1 MSYKRRRTSAPT
13 RSFYGSAA
21 RLATNYAYKYLTSG
35 TQTKQ
40 NRDFNH
46 MVSNQHTSIGSTNL
60 TVVVN
65 KRKPR
70 HKKGEI
76 RYFDGRSKLVKN
88 FCGGQNVAI
97 LNVIGSNSQW
107 MTGVSEGVVTDDDLG
122 PQPLIYMN
130 PDTYNTG
137 GVIIPPQ
144 GFGDANQ
151 LDGLCLS
158 NVGLTY
164 DMTNTSTTGNF
175 IYLYFVTPR
184 QDTSQSP
191 IVAWSEAMNDV
202 DYGKSEAVFPP
213 AGTDVMAPASLNNF
227 HVGLKPTLFR
237 LFNRKWRTLK
247 VRKVELGSGASE
259 KISVQIKT
267 NYSVYHDLMAS
278 TDEKYLA
285 NKTVIVMAVQHGS
298 VVVDTTSDP
307 AGLATYSSSQ
317 TAICSQVKYLMHP
330 AQSRSNKFDYAI
342 GACRIP
348 SNATEANQRMVDTKD
363 AIASVQLASG

>member
-1 MSYKRRRTSAPT
+1 MSKRRRTSVSSK
-13 RSFYGSAA
+13 SFYGSAA
-21 RLATNYAYKYLTSG
+21 RLATRYAYRYLTSG

-40 NRDFNH
+40 NNDFNH
-46 MVSNQHTSIGSTNL
+46 MVSNQHTSVGSTNL
-60 TVVVN
+60 TVVLN

-88 FCGGQNVAI
+88 DAGAQTSEI

-107 MTGVSEGVVTDDDLG
+107 MSGVNEASVGDDDLG

-130 PDTYNTG
+130 PDTYNSG
-137 GVIIPPQ
+137 GLIIPPQ

-175 IYLYFVTPR
+175 LYLYFVTPK

-191 IVAWSEAMNDV
+191 LDAWYESMADV
-202 DYGKSEAVFPP
+202 DYGKAGATFPAP
-213 AGTDVMAPASLNNF
+213 GNSVMAPASLNALQ
-227 HVGLKPTLFR
+227 VGLKPTLFT

-247 VRKVELGSGASE
+247 VKKVELGSGASE

-278 TDEKYLA
+278 TDEKYIA
-285 NKTVIVMAVQHGS
+285 NKTVIVFAVQHGS
-298 VVVDTTSDP
+298 VCVDTTTDNS
-307 AGLATYSSSQ
+307 GIATYSSSQ
-317 TAICSQVKYLMHP
+317 TALCSQVKYLLHP
-330 AQSRSNKFDYAI
+330 AQSRANKFDYAI
-342 GACRIP
+342 GASRIP
-348 SNATEANQRMVDTKD
+348 YQTAASNQRIIDTKD
-363 AIASVQLASG
+363 QVAIVQGASSL